1 MYPHRD
7 LYAGLFTVKLHDGL
21 VMLGA
26 ERAAECLPRLSS
38 EQTKQLFKACKLSI
52 DSITNLHVDAAASNL
67 MMNIQSMASG

>member
-1 MYPHRD
+1 
-7 LYAGLFTVKLHDGL
+7 
-21 VMLGA
+21 MLGA

-52 DSITNLHVDAAASNL
+52 DSITNLHVDAAASSL